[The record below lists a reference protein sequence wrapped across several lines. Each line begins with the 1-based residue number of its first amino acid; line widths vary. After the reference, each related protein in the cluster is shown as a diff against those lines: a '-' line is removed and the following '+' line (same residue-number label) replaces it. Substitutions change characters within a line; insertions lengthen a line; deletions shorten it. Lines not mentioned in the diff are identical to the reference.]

1 MNNILNILEVNIL
14 KIFLLTSNLRR
25 VDYNNK
31 FNDISLNIIN
41 KFKKLNLSNIRTNNN
56 TKYNDWNSFIIYLIL
71 ACIKYKII
79 DEEIGDILLLKYNY
93 RLFNPIE
100 YKQVLYK
107 FQDIISLDNEIYN
120 NHILLILAILSNED
134 KEHIESFLDGID
146 ETKKEQ
152 LIKLITKEY

>member
-41 KFKKLNLSNIRTNNN
+41 KFKKLNLSNIRTSNN